1 MGIGAAEA
9 GAGGKACGGGPGR
22 GPITVMSAV
31 CSTAAGGMSVA
42 AAVVN
47 RGRKGSTGEAEADG
61 SAVTVFS
68 TASFMAG
75 GGAAGVTGGA
85 TVACTL
91 LGGSVV
97 GGAGPETGGAAAA
110 AA

>member
-1 MGIGAAEA
+1 MGIGAAET
-9 GAGGKACGGGPGR
+9 GAGGKDLGEGPGR
-22 GPITVMSAV
+22 GPITVTSVV
-31 CSTAAGGMSVA
+31 CRIASGAMSVA
-42 AAVVN
+42 AAVVS
-47 RGRKGSTGEAEADG
+47 RGWKGSTSEAEADG

-68 TASFMAG
+68 SLMAG
-75 GGAAGVTGGA
+75 GGAAGVTGA

-97 GGAGPETGGAAAA
+97 GGAGPEMGRAAAA